1 VSQKL
6 YGHIRPSFQEA
17 YLEEKVGELVS
28 RALRE
33 EHEREASPMKQISK
47 KTSIAPDS
55 VKRWY
60 TSKKPPS
67 LGHFLMLVQNYPEI
81 LKAFLGMVGH
91 GYLAA
96 HVGPVLGMVGHGY
109 LAAHVGPVAVANNE
123 GETLPSVAVFRDIS
137 DIPNVPKNPL
147 NERQAWFLIR
157 LQRTGEARAEDIAAH
172 FKVAI
177 KTARRDI
184 EGLKMTG
191 KVRFI
196 GSKRMGAYEIINKY
210 DTK

>member
-1 VSQKL
+1 MSQKL

-81 LKAFLGMVGH
+81 LKAF
-91 GYLAA
+91 
-96 HVGPVLGMVGHGY
+96 LGMVGHGY

>member
-1 VSQKL
+1 MSQKL

-33 EHEREASPMKQISK
+33 EHEREASPMKKISK

-81 LKAFLGMVGH
+81 LKAF
-91 GYLAA
+91 
-96 HVGPVLGMVGHGY
+96 LGMVGHGY

>member
-81 LKAFLGMVGH
+81 LKAF
-91 GYLAA
+91 
-96 HVGPVLGMVGHGY
+96 LGMVGHGY

>member
-1 VSQKL
+1 MSQKL

-81 LKAFLGMVGH
+81 LKAFLSMVGH

-96 HVGPVLGMVGHGY
+96 HVRP
-109 LAAHVGPVAVANNE
+109 AAVANSE
-123 GETLPSVAVFRDIS
+123 GETLPSVAVFRDIP
-137 DIPNVPKNPL
+137 DISNVPKNPL

-172 FKVAI
+172 FKVAL

>member
-1 VSQKL
+1 MSQKL

-17 YLEEKVGELVS
+17 YLEKKVGELVS

-96 HVGPVLGMVGHGY
+96 HVGPV
-109 LAAHVGPVAVANNE
+109 AVANNE

-172 FKVAI
+172 FKVAL